1 MEEEKTSRIRL
12 GVLLLICTVSL
23 LGTISLGIVKG
34 TFFNQSFLLEQT
46 KKTEYSQLVANEIS
60 QNFREDNLEE
70 SEYVEVI
77 ATSIP
82 QAFIELSIKVFIHDT
97 YTGSKRKISETTEVT
112 EKIDSVLQSYIQ
124 EHQLTLDET
133 EKNKIETMKV
143 TLVNQFQRTAGSYY
157 LFYFIHNMIETM
169 EKGDF
174 LFLIMLSIF
183 LVCQFIIILLSRKN
197 IGRFIRY
204 TSLQLGVV
212 GGVLLIVAGALYL
225 SRLSQNLEFRSPAVQ
240 VLMASYIQT
249 VLSYFVISGGIVV
262 SLGVIL
268 GLYSFV
274 RYKKKRASAKLTARI
289 NVFCSNNIAIIDSR
303 TNQQNERS
311 EHILERIGSLL
322 A

>member
-23 LGTISLGIVKG
+23 LGTISLVIVKE
-34 TFFNQSFLLEQT
+34 TFLISLFARTNE
-46 KKTEYSQLVANEIS
+46 KTEYSQLVANEIS

-82 QAFIELSIKVFIHDT
+82 QTFIEQSIKVFIHDT

-157 LFYFIHNMIETM
+157 LFT
-169 EKGDF
+169 
-174 LFLIMLSIF
+174 L
-183 LVCQFIIILLSRKN
+183 FII
-197 IGRFIRY
+197 
-204 TSLQLGVV
+204 
-212 GGVLLIVAGALYL
+212 
-225 SRLSQNLEFRSPAVQ
+225 
-240 VLMASYIQT
+240 
-249 VLSYFVISGGIVV
+249 
-262 SLGVIL
+262 
-268 GLYSFV
+268 
-274 RYKKKRASAKLTARI
+274 
-289 NVFCSNNIAIIDSR
+289 
-303 TNQQNERS
+303 
-311 EHILERIGSLL
+311 
-322 A
+322 

>member
-1 MEEEKTSRIRL
+1 M
-12 GVLLLICTVSL
+12 
-23 LGTISLGIVKG
+23 
-34 TFFNQSFLLEQT
+34 
-46 KKTEYSQLVANEIS
+46 
-60 QNFREDNLEE
+60 
-70 SEYVEVI
+70 
-77 ATSIP
+77 
-82 QAFIELSIKVFIHDT
+82 
-97 YTGSKRKISETTEVT
+97 
-112 EKIDSVLQSYIQ
+112 LQSYIQ

-274 RYKKKRASAKLTARI
+274 RYKKK
-289 NVFCSNNIAIIDSR
+289 
-303 TNQQNERS
+303 ERVPN
-311 EHILERIGSLL
+311 
-322 A
+322 

>member
-1 MEEEKTSRIRL
+1 
-12 GVLLLICTVSL
+12 
-23 LGTISLGIVKG
+23 
-34 TFFNQSFLLEQT
+34 
-46 KKTEYSQLVANEIS
+46 
-60 QNFREDNLEE
+60 
-70 SEYVEVI
+70 
-77 ATSIP
+77 
-82 QAFIELSIKVFIHDT
+82 
-97 YTGSKRKISETTEVT
+97 
-112 EKIDSVLQSYIQ
+112 
-124 EHQLTLDET
+124 
-133 EKNKIETMKV
+133 MKV

-249 VLSYFVISGGIVV
+249 VLSYFVISGGIVA

-274 RYKKKRASAKLTARI
+274 RYKKK
-289 NVFCSNNIAIIDSR
+289 
-303 TNQQNERS
+303 ERVPK
-311 EHILERIGSLL
+311 
-322 A
+322 

>member
-46 KKTEYSQLVANEIS
+46 KKTEYSQLVVNEIS

-274 RYKKKRASAKLTARI
+274 RYKKK
-289 NVFCSNNIAIIDSR
+289 
-303 TNQQNERS
+303 ERVPN
-311 EHILERIGSLL
+311 
-322 A
+322 